1 MIFFVNEKIKK
12 IQFFFFGKILVIF
25 EIIFTKAMAERLM
38 EEERGRLPVSVVRP
52 TMVAGAVKEP
62 IPGWVVNLD
71 GPTRNCLQTC
81 QRGEGYVE

>member
-1 MIFFVNEKIKK
+1 M
-12 IQFFFFGKILVIF
+12 IF
-25 EIIFTKAMAERLM
+25 EIIFTKAMAERLL

-62 IPGWVVNLD
+62 TPGWVVNLD

-81 QRGEGYVE
+81 QKGEGYVA